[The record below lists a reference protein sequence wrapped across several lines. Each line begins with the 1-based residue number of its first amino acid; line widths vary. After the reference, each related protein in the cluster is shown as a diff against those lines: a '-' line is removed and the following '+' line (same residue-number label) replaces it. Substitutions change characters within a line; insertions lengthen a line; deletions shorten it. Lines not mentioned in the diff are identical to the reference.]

1 MFVEKYRIRQ
11 RSGYLN
17 SEQWL
22 KVEKKLFL
30 TLDFSAGAAPIPA
43 GRKGLNSYYSSLDCL
58 LAIV

>member
-43 GRKGLNSYYSSLDCL
+43 EIKASTLT
-58 LAIV
+58 IHH